1 MLQAMRGGAKSPIMK
16 AFLVFLAAGFAL
28 WGVGDV
34 TTGLIGGSDKAISA
48 GDESLSPA
56 EVAIEFDRARRS
68 YLPNATLGEALETS
82 LLSEIAGN
90 LANETLF
97 RAEASALGLAVTRDM
112 QRKAVANENA
122 FRDELGEFSR
132 TRFLSALAQAG
143 LTEEQYLA
151 RIDTGLRRQQIVDAI
166 SGGIKQPDSA
176 AKALTAFE
184 LERRTA
190 QMVSV
195 AVDSDTIGDPTDD
208 VLSSWFEEQKS
219 GYAAPALRSATVGMI
234 APEMFAAEVEVT
246 DRDIENAYADRLD
259 EFTTPERRSVRQMVF
274 EDLETAETAFA
285 RLTDGEEF
293 AAVAAD
299 LLEWTESD
307 TTLGLVSRSDLD
319 GAVGEAVFSTDAG
332 GLAGPVESVFGVHI
346 LAVDDVVAGGET
358 SLADVRDDIIAGIQI
373 DAATDMIYDKVNV
386 LEDRIASGATIAEAF
401 NEVGGKLVSLQ
412 DIDRRGND
420 IDGAPV
426 NSDASDSLVLDA
438 IWDSEVDELSVIRE
452 GSDDM
457 FFIVE
462 VTDEKEPRDRALD
475 EVKMRVIAD
484 WKTAQAIE
492 AARQE
497 AQSIADAENSFV
509 GIDPTT
515 DFRRNGTGLDH
526 EAARLIAAAVFG
538 QDIGDA
544 GVVETGT
551 EAIAVRTAS
560 ILPVGED
567 ELAETSALIS
577 GVIQNSIRQD
587 VLNTLA
593 RDLSQTH
600 DLQVRLGA
608 VQQVLVGSQ

>member
-1 MLQAMRGGAKSPIMK
+1 MYSK
-16 AFLVFLAAGFAL
+16 
-28 WGVGDV
+28 
-34 TTGLIGGSDKAISA
+34 T
-48 GDESLSPA
+48 
-56 EVAIEFDRARRS
+56 
-68 YLPNATLGEALETS
+68 
-82 LLSEIAGN
+82 
-90 LANETLF
+90 
-97 RAEASALGLAVTRDM
+97 
-112 QRKAVANENA
+112 
-122 FRDELGEFSR
+122 
-132 TRFLSALAQAG
+132 
-143 LTEEQYLA
+143 
-151 RIDTGLRRQQIVDAI
+151 
-166 SGGIKQPDSA
+166 
-176 AKALTAFE
+176 
-184 LERRTA
+184 
-190 QMVSV
+190 
-195 AVDSDTIGDPTDD
+195 
-208 VLSSWFEEQKS
+208 
-219 GYAAPALRSATVGMI
+219 
-234 APEMFAAEVEVT
+234 
-246 DRDIENAYADRLD
+246 
-259 EFTTPERRSVRQMVF
+259 
-274 EDLETAETAFA
+274 
-285 RLTDGEEF
+285 
-293 AAVAAD
+293 
-299 LLEWTESD
+299 
-307 TTLGLVSRSDLD
+307 
-319 GAVGEAVFSTDAG
+319 
-332 GLAGPVESVFGVHI
+332 
-346 LAVDDVVAGGET
+346 
-358 SLADVRDDIIAGIQI
+358 
-373 DAATDMIYDKVNV
+373 
-386 LEDRIASGATIAEAF
+386 RIASGATIAEAF

-509 GIDPTT
+509 GVDPTT

-551 EAIAVRTAS
+551 EAIAIRTAS

-567 ELAETSALIS
+567 ELAEISAALIS

>member
-166 SGGIKQPDSA
+166 SVGIKQPDSA

-274 EDLETAETAFA
+274 EDLEIAETAFA

>member
-48 GDESLSPA
+48 GDESLSPT
-56 EVAIEFDRARRS
+56 EVAVEFDRARRS
-68 YLPNATLGEALETS
+68 YMPNATLGEALQTS

-122 FRDELGEFSR
+122 FRDEFGEFSR
-132 TRFLSALAQAG
+132 TRFLSALANAG
-143 LTEEQYLA
+143 LTEEQYLV
-151 RIDTGLRRQQIVDAI
+151 RIDTALRRQQIVDAI
-166 SGGIKQPDSA
+166 SGGIKQPDSS
-176 AKALTAFE
+176 AKALTAYE
-184 LERRTA
+184 LERRSA

-195 AVDSDTIGDPTDD
+195 AVNSDSIDDPEDD
-208 VLSSWFEEQKS
+208 VLGSWFEEQKS
-219 GYAAPALRSATVGMI
+219 SYAAPALRTARIGMI
-234 APEMFAAEVEVT
+234 APDMFASDVEVT

-274 EDLETAETAFA
+274 ENADIAGTALA
-285 RLTDGEEF
+285 RLKDGEEF
-293 AAVAAD
+293 AAVAAE

-307 TTLGLVSRSDLD
+307 TTLGLVTRADLD
-319 GAVGEAVFSTDAG
+319 GAVGEAVFSAEAG
-332 GLAGPVESVFGVHI
+332 SLAGPVESVFGFHV
-346 LAVDDVVAGGET
+346 LAVDEVVEGGET
-358 SLADVRDDIIAGIQI
+358 NLADVRDEIIAGIQI
-373 DAATDMIYDKVNV
+373 DAAMDMIYDKVNI
-386 LEDRIASGATIAEAF
+386 LEDRIASGATIEEAF
-401 NEVGGKLVSLQ
+401 TEVGGKLVTLQ
-412 DIDRRGND
+412 NIDRRGND
-420 IDGAPV
+420 IDGMPAD
-426 NSDASDSLVLDA
+426 NEASDSLVLEA
-438 IWDSEVDELSVIRE
+438 IWDSEIDELSVIRE

-462 VTDEKEPRDRALD
+462 VTAESEPRDRTLN
-475 EVKMRVIAD
+475 EVKSRAIAD
-484 WKTAQAIE
+484 WKTAQAIT
-492 AARQE
+492 AARNE
-497 AQSIADAENSFV
+497 AQVIADAENSFED
-509 GIDPTT
+509 IEPST

-526 EAARLIAAAVFG
+526 EAARLIASAVFSQNVG
-538 QDIGDA
+538 EA

-560 ILPVGED
+560 IIPVGDD

-600 DLQVRLGA
+600 DLQVRLGT